1 MKTKPIF
8 YSRLSA
14 HGKQCYDAL
23 EELRPHSEKYIELM
37 DRSCPEG
44 EWKIHTEQEVIFLAK
59 TDLITLTEIF
69 PDEADWYMNE
79 LCWD

>member
-23 EELRPHSEKYIELM
+23 EELRPHSENFIELM
-37 DRSCPEG
+37 SMEPQPEC
-44 EWKIHTEQEVIFLAK
+44 ERYLHTDDQIEFLAK
-59 TDLITLTEIF
+59 EDLMTLTELF
-69 PDEADWYMNE
+69 PDEADYYMYS
-79 LCWD
+79 LSD